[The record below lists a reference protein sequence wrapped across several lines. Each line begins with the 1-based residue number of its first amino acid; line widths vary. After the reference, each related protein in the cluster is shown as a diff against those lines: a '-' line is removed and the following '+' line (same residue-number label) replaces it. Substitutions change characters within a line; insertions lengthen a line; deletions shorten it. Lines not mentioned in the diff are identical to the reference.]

1 MKKSYLYNI
10 GENKE
15 DGIIVGMV
23 IIEIISAKHRLVI
36 LENRIYDQNG
46 KHVAWFDDKTMSVFD
61 LNGKVIAST
70 YSCKLNDKLI
80 ESFNKKIRENSNLN
94 KDEIVPDIYK
104 ISEILEFFKDYI
116 FSDRQIM
123 KDKPIFCN
131 INNKSKYK
139 LLDLIKE

>member
-46 KHVAWFDDKTMSVFD
+46 KHVAWFDDKTMSVID

-70 YSCKLNDKLI
+70 YSCELSDKLI
-80 ESFNKKIRENSNLN
+80 KSFNDKIYKNSNLN
-94 KDEIVPDIYK
+94 NDEIVPDTFK
-104 ISEILEFFKDYI
+104 ISEILESFKDYI

-123 KDKPIFCN
+123 KGQSNSYIVN
-131 INNKSKYK
+131 TKSELK
-139 LLDLIKE
+139 LSDLVKE